1 MVNWKKVAIDSVNKS
16 PQEKI
21 REGIFASLIIIFIIG
36 FTCLLEYTYSQFAQ
50 TEKISYLFVCTFLR
64 MFSDHYILVAI
75 SIFFGLFIYRF
86 INAPRP
92 TKESKR
98 YSVIILFIYIIFC
111 LIFLLGRPIRMNTMY
126 TINKSPVSTTGHA
139 LFYQLKDIIT
149 NDEIIFTSE
158 PCELD
163 YKVETFYSGKRGKKI
178 ESKAYDYL
186 CLKNQNDVIP
196 IPSKYA
202 SKIQTILEKSGGICD
217 VTCYKNSHIIKAING
232 VNLSDLK

>member
-1 MVNWKKVAIDSVNKS
+1 MINWKKVAIDSVNKS

-21 REGIFASLIIIFIIG
+21 KVSILASLVIIFIIG
-36 FTCLLEYTYSQFAQ
+36 FTCLLEYTYSQFAK
-50 TEKISYLFVCTFLR
+50 TAEISYLFICTFLR
-64 MFSDHYILVAI
+64 MFSEHYILVAI
-75 SIFFGLFIYRF
+75 NIFWGVLIYRF

-92 TKESKR
+92 TRASKK
-98 YSVIILFIYIIFC
+98 YSVIILIIYIIFC
-111 LIFLLGRPIRMNTMY
+111 LIFLLGKPIRMNTMY

-149 NDEIIFTSE
+149 NDEIIFTAE

-163 YKVETFYSGKRGKKI
+163 YKVETFYTGQRGKKI

-186 CLKNQNDVIP
+186 CLKKQNDIIP
-196 IPSKYA
+196 IPAKYVDQ
-202 SKIQTILEKSGGICD
+202 IQALLEESGGVCN

-232 VNLSDLK
+232 VNLSYLK